1 MRARLALTAGTAALA
16 LAGSVFAAAP
26 AFAACGDT
34 TGDVCTGTTTVA
46 FTVASGTIAIATTAA
61 AASVT
66 QGLTGTAAN
75 ITATLGLTTVTDT
88 RVAGSGWV
96 VSASST
102 AFSPVTGTAIPAT
115 AATYYVPAAPI
126 AVIGTH
132 TLSVGA
138 STPATAVAAGAALV
152 SDVGSGVNTATF
164 LPSIKVTLPV
174 GTAAL
179 AYTGTVT
186 QSVA

>member
-1 MRARLALTAGTAALA
+1 MRKALA
-16 LAGSVFAAAP
+16 LGTTVAALTGSLLAAAP
-26 AFAACGDT
+26 AFAACGAT
-34 TGDVCTGTTTVA
+34 ATDVCTGTTTVA
-46 FTVASGTIAIATTAA
+46 FTVDAGTIAIATTPA

-66 QGLTGTAAN
+66 QGLTGAAGM
-75 ITATLGLTTVTDT
+75 ITASLGLTTVTDT

-102 AFSPVTGTAIPAT
+102 DFSPVTGTAIPAS
-115 AATYYVPAAPI
+115 AARYYVPAAPV
-126 AVIGTH
+126 AVLGAH
-132 TLSVGA
+132 TLSVGG
-138 STPATAVAAGAALV
+138 STTATAVAAGAALV
-152 SDVGSGVNTATF
+152 TDVGSGVNTGTF
-164 LPSIKVTLPV
+164 LPSIKITLPV